1 MKTIEQI
8 TQIAESLGWK
18 IEVDESDITFSRH
31 TTAGQDFSFS
41 VNKNKNITD
50 EVLDYYE
57 GYDPSEEA
65 ILWCDNSGHGKN
77 GAPHHLKDII
87 ADMEEAKAMVKS
99 LQEAIDTTVTAI
111 RP

>member
-1 MKTIEQI
+1 MNTIEQI

-18 IEVDESDITFSRH
+18 VEVDESDITFSRY

-41 VNKNKNITD
+41 VNKNKDITD

-65 ILWCDNSGHGKN
+65 ILWCDSSGHGKK
-77 GAPHHLKDII
+77 GAPYHLKDII
-87 ADMEEAKAMVKS
+87 ADMEEAEEMVGA
-99 LQEAIDTTVTAI
+99 LYEAIK
-111 RP
+111 